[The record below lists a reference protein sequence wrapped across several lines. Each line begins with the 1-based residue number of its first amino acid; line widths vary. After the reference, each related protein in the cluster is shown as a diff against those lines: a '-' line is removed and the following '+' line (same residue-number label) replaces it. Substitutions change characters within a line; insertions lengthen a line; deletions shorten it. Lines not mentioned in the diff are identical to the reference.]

1 MKTLKLNQDSVTV
14 LQIIDEKGKE
24 DLHSLAESVH
34 FSRNYLSHI
43 LQNLKRKG
51 LIKMQGSWIYL
62 SAKGKK
68 TIRMVWPEIP
78 YIRYS

>member
-1 MKTLKLNQDSVTV
+1 MRTLRLNPDSVTV
-14 LQIIDEKGKE
+14 LQIIDGNGKE
-24 DLHSLAESVH
+24 DFHSLAESVH
-34 FSRNYLSHI
+34 FSRNYLAHI
-43 LQNLKRKG
+43 LQSLKRKG

-68 TIRMVWPEIP
+68 TIRMVWPELP